1 MYFIK
6 ELAMLVYLGI
16 FIIGFYILTKILI
29 DFIQLKFVKQKL
41 DSPAV
46 ILNAEDYQKAGMYA
60 IAKLK
65 LSIFSTIFEGLLFL
79 IWFGFGFEALESFW
93 TSTSL
98 SSFWQNL
105 GFFLGFLIIHILISL
120 PLGFYTEMILDKRFG
135 FSKTT
140 LGLFVLDCIKSLV
153 LAILFGGIVA
163 GGVIAF
169 IEHTSL
175 WWLWAFL
182 FVWVLGIVLN
192 AIYPTI
198 LAPIFNRFTPL
209 EDENLKQRVEG
220 LLDSVGFKSNGV
232 FVMDA
237 SKRDGRL
244 NAYFGG
250 LSKSKRVI
258 LFDTL
263 LKNIST
269 DGLLA
274 VLGHE
279 LGHFKNHDI
288 LRNMV
293 LNTVVLF
300 LIFFLAGV
308 ACKWLLEAFG
318 IACEGGVLACVV
330 LWSPIVF
337 FWIMPILGIFLR
349 KAEYRADEFGASLSS
364 KTTLANALI
373 RIVNEN
379 KSFPYSHGLYVAFHY
394 THPPLLDRLR
404 ALEYDI

>member
-1 MYFIK
+1 
-6 ELAMLVYLGI
+6 MLVYLGI
-16 FIIGFYILTKILI
+16 FIIGFYILPKILI
-29 DFIQLKFVKQKL
+29 DFIQLRFVKQKL

-79 IWFGFGFEALESFW
+79 IWCGFGFEALESFW

-192 AIYPTI
+192 VIYPTI

-288 LRNMV
+288 LR
-293 LNTVVLF
+293 
-300 LIFFLAGV
+300 
-308 ACKWLLEAFG
+308 KY
-318 IACEGGVLACVV
+318 
-330 LWSPIVF
+330 P
-337 FWIMPILGIFLR
+337 
-349 KAEYRADEFGASLSS
+349 K
-364 KTTLANALI
+364 
-373 RIVNEN
+373 
-379 KSFPYSHGLYVAFHY
+379 
-394 THPPLLDRLR
+394 
-404 ALEYDI
+404 

>member
-1 MYFIK
+1 
-6 ELAMLVYLGI
+6 MLVYLGL
-16 FIIGFYILTKILI
+16 FIVGLYILPKILI
-29 DFIQLKFVKQKL
+29 DFIQLRFIKQKL

-46 ILNAEDYQKAGMYA
+46 ILNTEDYQKAGMYA
-60 IAKLK
+60 IAKLR
-65 LSIFSTIFEGLLFL
+65 LSIFSTIFEGFLFMA
-79 IWFGFGFEALESFW
+79 WFGVGFKALEAFW
-93 TSTSL
+93 ISTHL
-98 SSFWQNL
+98 PLFWQNL
-105 GFFLGFLIIHILISL
+105 GFFLGFLVIHILVSL
-120 PLGFYTEMILDKRFG
+120 PTNFYTEMVLDKRFG

-140 LGLFVLDCIKSLV
+140 MGLFLLDCIKTLV
-153 LAILFGGIVA
+153 LALLFGSIIA
-163 GGVIAF
+163 GGVIVF
-169 IEHTSL
+169 IEHTDL

-182 FVWVLGIVLN
+182 FVWVLSIIIN
-192 AIYPTI
+192 ALYPTV

-209 EDENLKQRVEG
+209 EDEHLKQRIEK
-220 LLDSVGFKSNGV
+220 LLDCVGFESNGV

-263 LKNIST
+263 LKNISV

-288 LRNMV
+288 LKNIV
-293 LNTVVLF
+293 LNTMVLF

-308 ACKWLLEAFG
+308 ACRWLLDIFNL
-318 IACEGGVLACVV
+318 ACDGGVLACVV

-337 FWIMPILGIFLR
+337 FWIMPILGVFLR
-349 KAEYRADEFGASLSS
+349 QAEYKADEFGASLSS

-379 KSFPYSHGLYVAFHY
+379 KSFPYSHGLYAAFHY